1 MATTV
6 LPPLPATLT
15 QAEAEGYLARC
26 RAAIAGAAAG
36 APWRLDASALQTFDS
51 SALAVLLALRRE
63 AAARGAPW
71 QLDGMPQR
79 LQVLAGLYGVAE
91 LIAA

>member
-1 MATTV
+1 MVATE

-15 QAEAEGYLARC
+15 QAEAEGYLAQC
-26 RAAIAGAAAG
+26 RAALSAVAAG

-63 AAARGAPW
+63 AAARGAAW
-71 QLDGMPQR
+71 QLDGLPER
-79 LQVLAGLYGVAE
+79 LRVLAGLYGVAE